1 MRILTLLALTLGLAL
16 TAGSSPQDDRALAGT
31 LRRLAADAPG
41 TAGVSV
47 VHIESGASAA
57 VNPDMRFPMMSVY
70 KLPIVVHALR
80 EAERGRLDLAETVT
94 LANSDR
100 RPGASEMG
108 ETIAAKG
115 SLTVTVRDIV
125 IAVVTKSDNSASDWL
140 LRRIGGP
147 RAVAETLRSLNRPGI
162 DVSRYELEF
171 SADYNGF
178 CCVSKMTPFSLEKYA
193 AAIDALPEAVRIRA
207 ARAYESDPRDSATPV
222 GFAALLSGLQR
233 RQILNERST
242 AWLLELMEQ
251 MHARDGRIRA
261 GLPAGTRAA
270 LRPGTSGLTAGI
282 RAAQNDTGILT
293 LPGGRG
299 HLAITVFLKGAGGT
313 DEARDAAIARFAHA
327 AYAWAM
333 ARKGMSTAPPD

>member
-1 MRILTLLALTLGLAL
+1 MRTLTLLALTATLSL
-16 TAGSSPQDDRALAGT
+16 TAGRGLQDDPSLAAT

-47 VHIESGASAA
+47 VHLESGVSAA
-57 VNPDMRFPMMSVY
+57 VNPNVRFPMMSVY

-80 EAERGRLDLAETVT
+80 ESERGRLDLAETVT
-94 LANSDR
+94 LADSDR

-108 ETIAAKG
+108 EIIAARG
-115 SLTVTVRDIV
+115 PLTVTVRDIV
-125 IAVVTKSDNSASDWL
+125 VAVVTKSDNTASDWL

-147 RAVAETLRSLNRPGI
+147 RSVAATLKSLKLPGI

-171 SADYNGF
+171 SADYSGF
-178 CCVSKMTPFSLEKYA
+178 CCVSTMTPFSLEKYA
-193 AAIDALPEAVRIRA
+193 DAIEALPEAVRARA
-207 ARAYESDPRDSATPV
+207 ARAYESDPRDSATPA
-222 GFAALLSGLQR
+222 GFTTLLGRLQR
-233 RQILNERST
+233 GQLLNDTST
-242 AWLLELMEQ
+242 AWLLGLMEQ

-282 RAAQNDTGILT
+282 RAAHNDTGIIT

-299 HLAITVFLKGAGGT
+299 HLAIAVFLKGAGGT
-313 DEARDAAIARFAHA
+313 EEARDAAIARFARA
-327 AYAWAM
+327 AYEWAM
-333 ARKGMSTAPPD
+333 ARKDL

>member
-1 MRILTLLALTLGLAL
+1 VRIPTLLALTLVLFL
-16 TAGSSPQDDRALAGT
+16 TAGRAPQDDRALADT
-31 LRRLAADAPG
+31 LRRLAADTPG

-47 VHIESGASAA
+47 VHVESGASAA
-57 VNPDMRFPMMSVY
+57 VNAGLRFPMMSVY

-80 EAERGRLDLAETVT
+80 ESEGGRLDLAETIT
-94 LANSDR
+94 LADGDR

-125 IAVVTKSDNSASDWL
+125 AAVATKSDNTASDWL

-147 RAVAETLRSLNRPGI
+147 RAVAGMLRSLKLTGI

-178 CCVSKMTPFSLEKYA
+178 CCVSTMTPFSLENYVD
-193 AAIDALPEAVRIRA
+193 AIEALPEAVRARA
-207 ARAYESDPRDSATPV
+207 ARAYESDPRDAATPV
-222 GFAALLSGLQR
+222 GFTALLTHLQR
-233 RQILNERST
+233 RQLLNETST

-261 GLPAGTRAA
+261 GLPPDTPVA
-270 LRPGTSGLTAGI
+270 LRPGTSGLMGGV
-282 RAAQNDTGILT
+282 RAAQNDTGIIT

-299 HLAITVFLKGAGGT
+299 HLAIAVFLKGADGT
-313 DEARDAAIARFAHA
+313 DEARDAAIARFARA
-327 AYAWAM
+327 AYEWAM
-333 ARKGMSTAPPD
+333 ARKDLP